1 MITIIER
8 ILLVICAV
16 AMVGTAIALLVTI
29 HENNSLRSSIDKA
42 RNETADLQRRLD
54 QSERVC
60 EIMKHQVEKTE
71 QVVTQYSH
79 AVGKEETISHEKLK
93 EVSHDKTA
101 CDWLD
106 AVLPDSIQLL
116 YNTDSAR
123 RGEVCT
129 EPAADDTFGTMPA
142 AVSDSDENKP

>member
-29 HENNSLRSSIDKA
+29 HENNSLRSSIDKV

-93 EVSHDKTA
+93 EVSHDETA

-116 YNTDSAR
+116 YNTDFAA
-123 RGEVCT
+123 RGEVCPDAT
-129 EPAADDTFGTMPA
+129 ADVTFG
-142 AVSDSDENKP
+142 AVPKANTLSNENEP